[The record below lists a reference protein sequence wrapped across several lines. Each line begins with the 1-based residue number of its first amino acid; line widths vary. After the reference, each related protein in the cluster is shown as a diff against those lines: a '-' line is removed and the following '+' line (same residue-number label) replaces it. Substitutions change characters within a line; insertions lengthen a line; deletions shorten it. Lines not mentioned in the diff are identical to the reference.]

1 MKTLSGKGSTLLT
14 VVTSPIYGGSW
25 CGYCESGWLHEDT
38 VMWGKHSS
46 QWLPSLYMVAAGVE
60 IVCLTGFM
68 RILSGKVSTLLIVVT
83 SPIYVGS
90 GCGDCVSGRL
100 HEDTVR

>member
-1 MKTLSGKGSTLLT
+1 MEAVGVEIMCLVGFMRILSGKRSTLLT

-25 CGYCESGWLHEDT
+25 CGNW
-38 VMWGKHSS
+38 
-46 QWLPSLYMVAAGVE
+46 
-60 IVCLTGFM
+60 CLGGFM
-68 RILSGKVSTLLIVVT
+68 RIPSGKGSTLLTVVT

-90 GCGDCVSGRL
+90 GCGDCVSDRL